1 MNKNPVWVCG
11 ETRDGEIS
19 QITYEVMTRALTL
32 ARKLS
37 APLEVFI
44 ISGDMNES
52 RLREPLYRGASR
64 VLAVI
69 SQELE
74 RPSLETRANFL
85 TDAIREKKPQIV
97 LAAATS
103 TGRVL
108 MPAAAARLGTGLT
121 ADCTG
126 LDIDADGNLLQTRP
140 AVGGNIMASIKTA
153 NHRPQMATVRP
164 RSAPQAPRGEKC
176 GGQIERLPFK
186 RSLIDERAQIISFR
200 NHSGSETDIQAADVV
215 VAGGRGLKKKENL
228 RLLEQTAELLGGA
241 TAASRDA
248 VDRGWAKYPLQ
259 VGLSGKTVVPR
270 LYIAAGISGAIQH
283 LAGMKTAGV
292 IVAINRDPDAQIFKT
307 ADFGIIGDLFEILP
321 VLNERLKK
329 ETLR

>member
-153 NHRPQMATVRP
+153 NQ
-164 RSAPQAPRGEKC
+164 
-176 GGQIERLPFK
+176 L
-186 RSLIDERAQIISFR
+186 SLIHI
-200 NHSGSETDIQAADVV
+200 
-215 VAGGRGLKKKENL
+215 
-228 RLLEQTAELLGGA
+228 
-241 TAASRDA
+241 
-248 VDRGWAKYPLQ
+248 
-259 VGLSGKTVVPR
+259 
-270 LYIAAGISGAIQH
+270 
-283 LAGMKTAGV
+283 
-292 IVAINRDPDAQIFKT
+292 
-307 ADFGIIGDLFEILP
+307 
-321 VLNERLKK
+321 
-329 ETLR
+329 